1 MERRAQGPTHL
12 CAAFRLTAL
21 PRGDCAHGKDVGT
34 ETRVGCPLTVRARS
48 AATSRSV
55 SVPQAKPGVVTGA
68 VIIAAC
74 PLLAA
79 CKRGAPAAPPAA
91 PPPAVGVVTVAASRA
106 PVSYDFVAQTEASKT
121 VEVRARVQGFLL
133 RWLFEEGG
141 RVKEGDLL
149 FEIDPRSFEADLE
162 IARAKLNQGEA
173 QRFLAETTLQ
183 RLEQV
188 AELGAVNPRE
198 MDEAQANLLNAKAA
212 VRLAQGELA
221 NAELNMSYTKV
232 HSPLNGR
239 IGRAQKEQGSLVDA
253 GSNSLLATVIQ
264 DDPIYVYF
272 PIPEREILRWKED
285 VASGRI
291 VGPEPGKV
299 PVAVT
304 LADGTKYP
312 HTGIINFIDVRT
324 DPLTGTA
331 AVRAALP
338 NAGGVLQPGQSVK
351 ASILGWERV
360 DAITVPQRA
369 VVQMPMGPMVMVVGQ
384 KDTVEPRPVTLGNW
398 FNDTWIIESGL
409 KPGERVVVDG
419 LLLARPGAVVRPEP
433 AKPQQAS
440 ATAPGGAAS
449 TR

>member
-1 MERRAQGPTHL
+1 MQR
-12 CAAFRLTAL
+12 
-21 PRGDCAHGKDVGT
+21 
-34 ETRVGCPLTVRARS
+34 
-48 AATSRSV
+48 
-55 SVPQAKPGVVTGA
+55 AKPGVVTRA

-79 CKRGAPAAPPAA
+79 CRKIAPAAPPTA
-91 PPPAVGVVTVAASRA
+91 PPPEVGVVTVAAARA

-162 IARAKLNQGEA
+162 IARARLNQGEA

-232 HSPLNGR
+232 LSPLNGR
-239 IGRAQKEQGSLVDA
+239 IGRAQKEQGSLVDP
-253 GSNSLLATVIQ
+253 GSNSLLATVTQ

-272 PIPEREILRWKED
+272 SIPEREILRWKQD

-291 VGPEPGKV
+291 VGPEPGRV
-299 PVAVT
+299 PVAIT
-304 LADGTKYP
+304 LSDGTKYP
-312 HTGIINFIDVRT
+312 HVGLINFVDVRT

-331 AVRAALP
+331 VIRAALP
-338 NAGGVLQPGQSVK
+338 NSDGTLQPGQYVK

-369 VVQMPMGPMVMVVGQ
+369 VVQLPMGPMVMVVGQ
-384 KDTVEPRPVTLGNW
+384 KDTIEPRPVTLGSW

-419 LLLARPGAVVRPEP
+419 LVLARPGATVRPEP

-440 ATAPGGAAS
+440 ATAPGAAAPP
-449 TR
+449 R